1 MRDFTLT
8 SVCLRML
15 LAFLAG
21 GVIGWGRAKKSQ
33 PAGLRTYMIISVGAA
48 MSVLLTLYLYEM
60 LQGPW
65 RDTVSE
71 VGLKFDGSRMASQV
85 VTGIGFLGAG
95 IIMKAVHQQV
105 NGLTTATALFA
116 TVCMSLAAGA
126 GFYEGVLMAVV
137 VIILVL
143 NNLSPLENAFK
154 RRLRNVTI
162 GVEFTCAENIDT
174 IADAVKQHRGQIVDI
189 DIESTEQ
196 RSGRNPSAVFVVKLS
211 KENHSHSAILST
223 VAELPCV
230 ISVQE
235 LIS

>member
-1 MRDFTLT
+1 MRDFTLS

-21 GVIGWGRAKKSQ
+21 GAIGWGRSKKAQ
-33 PAGLRTYMIISVGAA
+33 PAGLRTYMIINIGAA
-48 MSVLLTLYLYEM
+48 MSVLLSIYLYEM
-60 LQGPW
+60 LNGPW
-65 RDTVSE
+65 ADVTAE
-71 VGLKFDGSRMASQV
+71 VGLKFDASRMAAQV

-95 IIMKAVHQQV
+95 IIMKAVHQRV

-126 GFYEGVLMAVV
+126 GFYECVIIAVL

-143 NNLSPLENAFK
+143 NVLAPLENAFK
-154 RRLRNVTI
+154 RRLRDITL
-162 GVEFTCAENIDT
+162 GVEFTCAEDINT
-174 IADAVKQHRGQIVDI
+174 ITDLMKRQQAQIVDI

-196 RSGRNPSAVFVVKLS
+196 KGAKYPSAVFILKLS
-211 KENHSHSAILST
+211 RDNRSHSGILST
-223 VAELPCV
+223 LAELPCV
-230 ISVQE
+230 RSVQE